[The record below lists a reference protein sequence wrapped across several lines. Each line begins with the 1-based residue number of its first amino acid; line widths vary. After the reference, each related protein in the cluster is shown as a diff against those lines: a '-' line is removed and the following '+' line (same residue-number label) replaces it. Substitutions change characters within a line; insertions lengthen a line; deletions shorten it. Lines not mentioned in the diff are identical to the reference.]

1 MKELCFRLNNNWGL
15 GKKCG
20 DPMLFLIEE
29 AKDMVSVESS
39 KELGDLIDLRVV
51 TELKDK
57 VETSLHTMVGSP
69 NPKTMQL
76 KAKINN

>member
-1 MKELCFRLNNNWGL
+1 M
-15 GKKCG
+15 
-20 DPMLFLIEE
+20 
-29 AKDMVSVESS
+29 ESS

-57 VETSLHTMVGSP
+57 VETSLYTMVGSP